1 MSRTASTSTQQTSSS
16 GTASTPPLSR
26 ATTHASSAPSFS
38 PSNPIDDFVLFPEDD
53 SWNADMDL
61 GQFNFDINVDLND
74 QSVNADSLFDFS
86 FDQQPSSF
94 QSNHQ
99 FGYMPVMNDQYGLDQ
114 WAEPQGF
121 QPVSHSQPHP
131 ASTSSS
137 GQLDANWPSDWL
149 QADSHVSPRTTTFAD
164 NYWPDDSVGHPQ
176 MPQSSFPSVN
186 SLLPQ
191 PDTPDW
197 SLLATTIIN
206 GSSPDSTGDATNN
219 EFSLDSEQPRRSRK
233 RRAAEELHSGR
244 TSAETL
250 DQSGVGRMTPD
261 IELLD
266 PSDQQS
272 ERVRYQATSNSSA
285 ASTSVAGDIALL
297 QNAAQLVSKSLRRI
311 KRAPAEYIGLG
322 EELQQ
327 LEGTLARL
335 QSSQHAERIVPASEL
350 AIARSLSAQLQ
361 VLSTT
366 SFHSNGRRNNL
377 QALRPDF
384 ARELQ
389 VNARRLVRSLC
400 ATINSVEARTDTSTE
415 DRPVLTSSRNV
426 QSQVSPSY
434 SHDVRDTLGS
444 SSDGHSTSSP
454 QNWRS
459 SSVVSGTAESG
470 EVLHRG
476 INNVEPL
483 DIDLDVDGAC
493 SARSHEHG
501 YVAPG
506 LLMSR
511 DILTQLGHTIL
522 LKSTPSDLQARS
534 VEDSEAVERIEPPEQ
549 SLIDRMDSNRLA
561 PLLSPVPT
569 LNEAYR
575 RASPSGPTNS
585 LTNIMP
591 EEQTGGLA
599 TSQHRYAIVAT
610 SFPHTDRVLRA
621 DDVETIPGA
630 SSTTT
635 TAHDSASSQ
644 EVLLSHRSVENS
656 HPATTSQQP
665 PTVLQVVPLGVLHL
679 QSSFA
684 RALAVLGSMALASS
698 VWRPS
703 YLI

>member
-1 MSRTASTSTQQTSSS
+1 
-16 GTASTPPLSR
+16 
-26 ATTHASSAPSFS
+26 
-38 PSNPIDDFVLFPEDD
+38 
-53 SWNADMDL
+53 MDL

-74 QSVNADSLFDFS
+74 RSVNADSLFDFS

-149 QADSHVSPRTTTFAD
+149 QSDSLVSPRTTTLPD
-164 NYWPDDSVGHPQ
+164 NYWPDGFVGHPQ
-176 MPQSSFPSVN
+176 MPQRPVSSVN

-206 GSSPDSTGDATNN
+206 GSSPDSTGVATNN

-244 TSAETL
+244 TSTEAL

-272 ERVRYQATSNSSA
+272 EQVRYQATSNSSA

-311 KRAPAEYIGLG
+311 KRAPAEYTALG

-327 LEGTLARL
+327 LEGTLARF

-361 VLSTT
+361 ILSTT

-377 QALRPDF
+377 RALRPDF

-400 ATINSVEARTDTSTE
+400 ATINSVEASTDTSTE
-415 DRPVLTSSRNV
+415 DRPVLTSGRNV
-426 QSQVSPSY
+426 QPQVSPSNF
-434 SHDVRDTLGS
+434 HDVRDTLGTS
-444 SSDGHSTSSP
+444 TDVHSTSS
-454 QNWRS
+454 QRS
-459 SSVVSGTAESG
+459 NKGSPLSSRTSASG
-470 EVLHRG
+470 EVLFRG
-476 INNVEPL
+476 IGNVESL
-483 DIDLDVDGAC
+483 DLYLDVDGVC

-511 DILTQLGHTIL
+511 DILPQPGHTIL
-522 LKSTPSDLQARS
+522 LKSTPRDLPAHS
-534 VEDSEAVERIEPPEQ
+534 VEDSDSIERIEPSEQ
-549 SLIDRMDSNRLA
+549 SLLDRMDSNRLA
-561 PLLSPVPT
+561 SLLSPVST

-575 RASPSGPTNS
+575 RASSSGPTNS
-585 LTNIMP
+585 LTNVMP

-621 DDVETIPGA
+621 DDVETTPGA
-630 SSTTT
+630 SSTTA
-635 TAHDSASSQ
+635 TAHDSASSH

-665 PTVLQVVPLGVLHL
+665 STALQAVPLSVLHL

-703 YLI
+703 YLICTLSPFIF

>member
-1 MSRTASTSTQQTSSS
+1 
-16 GTASTPPLSR
+16 
-26 ATTHASSAPSFS
+26 
-38 PSNPIDDFVLFPEDD
+38 
-53 SWNADMDL
+53 MDL

-114 WAEPQGF
+114 WGEPQGF
-121 QPVSHSQPHP
+121 RPVSHSQPHP

-149 QADSHVSPRTTTFAD
+149 QADSLVSPRTTTVAD
-164 NYWPDDSVGHPQ
+164 NYWPDGSVGHPQ
-176 MPQSSFPSVN
+176 MPQRSVSSVN

-206 GSSPDSTGDATNN
+206 GSSPGSTGDATNN

-244 TSAETL
+244 TSAEALEAL
-250 DQSGVGRMTPD
+250 DQSGVGRVTSD
-261 IELLD
+261 IKLLD

-285 ASTSVAGDIALL
+285 GSTSVAGDIALL

-311 KRAPAEYIGLG
+311 KRAPAEYIALG

-335 QSSQHAERIVPASEL
+335 QSSQQAERIVPASEL

-366 SFHSNGRRNNL
+366 SSHSNGRRNNL
-377 QALRPDF
+377 QALHPDF

-389 VNARRLVRSLC
+389 VNTRRLVRSLC
-400 ATINSVEARTDTSTE
+400 ATINSVEASTDTSTE
-415 DRPVLTSSRNV
+415 DRPVLTSGRKV
-426 QSQVSPSY
+426 QPQVSPSY

-444 SSDGHSTSSP
+444 STDVHSTSSP
-454 QNWRS
+454 QNNRS
-459 SSVVSGTAESG
+459 SSSSSRTAASGSG
-470 EVLHRG
+470 EVLFRG
-476 INNVEPL
+476 IGNVESL
-483 DIDLDVDGAC
+483 DVYLDVDGVC

-511 DILTQLGHTIL
+511 DILPQPGHTIL
-522 LKSTPSDLQARS
+522 LKSTPSDLPAHS
-534 VEDSEAVERIEPPEQ
+534 VEDSEALERTEPSEQ
-549 SLIDRMDSNRLA
+549 SLLDRMDSNRLA
-561 PLLSPVPT
+561 LLSPLPT

-585 LTNIMP
+585 VTNFMP

-599 TSQHRYAIVAT
+599 TSQHIRCGLVAT
-610 SFPHTDRVLRA
+610 SFPHTDRVLHA
-621 DDVETIPGA
+621 DHVETTPGA
-630 SSTTT
+630 SSRTAS
-635 TAHDSASSQ
+635 AHDSASSQ

-656 HPATTSQQP
+656 HPVTTSQQSA
-665 PTVLQVVPLGVLHL
+665 TALQAVSLSVLHR

-703 YLI
+703 YLICTLPFHFLTVPRSPQE

>member
-1 MSRTASTSTQQTSSS
+1 
-16 GTASTPPLSR
+16 
-26 ATTHASSAPSFS
+26 
-38 PSNPIDDFVLFPEDD
+38 
-53 SWNADMDL
+53 MDL

-99 FGYMPVMNDQYGLDQ
+99 FGYMPVMSDQYGLDQ

-149 QADSHVSPRTTTFAD
+149 QADSLVSPVSPRTTAFAD
-164 NYWPDDSVGHPQ
+164 NCWPDGSVGHPQ
-176 MPQSSFPSVN
+176 MPQRSVSSVN

-206 GSSPDSTGDATNN
+206 GSSPGSTGDATNN
-219 EFSLDSEQPRRSRK
+219 ELSLDSEQPRRSRK

-244 TSAETL
+244 TSAEALEAL
-250 DQSGVGRMTPD
+250 DQSGVGRMAPD

-272 ERVRYQATSNSSA
+272 ERVRYQATSSSSA
-285 ASTSVAGDIALL
+285 ASTSVAADIALL

-311 KRAPAEYIGLG
+311 KRAPAEYIALG

-335 QSSQHAERIVPASEL
+335 QSSQNAESIVPASEL

-366 SFHSNGRRNNL
+366 SSNSNGRRNNL

-400 ATINSVEARTDTSTE
+400 ATINSVEACTDTSTE
-415 DRPVLTSSRNV
+415 DRPVLTSGRNV
-426 QSQVSPSY
+426 QPQVSPSY

-444 SSDGHSTSSP
+444 STDVHSTSSP
-454 QNWRS
+454 QNNRIS
-459 SSVVSGTAESG
+459 SLSSRTAASGSG
-470 EVLHRG
+470 EVLFRG
-476 INNVEPL
+476 IGNVESL
-483 DIDLDVDGAC
+483 GVYLDVDGVC

-511 DILTQLGHTIL
+511 DILPQPGHTIL
-522 LKSTPSDLQARS
+522 LKSTLSDLSAHS
-534 VEDSEAVERIEPPEQ
+534 VEDSEALERTEPSEQ
-549 SLIDRMDSNRLA
+549 SLLDRMDSNRLA
-561 PLLSPVPT
+561 LLSPLST
-569 LNEAYR
+569 LNEAYH

-585 LTNIMP
+585 LTNFMP
-591 EEQTGGLA
+591 EEKTGGLA
-599 TSQHRYAIVAT
+599 TSQHIRCGLVAT
-610 SFPHTDRVLRA
+610 SFPHTDRVLHA
-621 DDVETIPGA
+621 DGVESTPGA
-630 SSTTT
+630 SSTTA

-656 HPATTSQQP
+656 HPVTTSQQSA
-665 PTVLQVVPLGVLHL
+665 TALQAVSLSVLHR

-703 YLI
+703 YLICTLSPFIF

>member
-1 MSRTASTSTQQTSSS
+1 
-16 GTASTPPLSR
+16 
-26 ATTHASSAPSFS
+26 
-38 PSNPIDDFVLFPEDD
+38 
-53 SWNADMDL
+53 MDL

-99 FGYMPVMNDQYGLDQ
+99 FGYMPVMSDQYGLDQ

-137 GQLDANWPSDWL
+137 WQLDANWPSDWL
-149 QADSHVSPRTTTFAD
+149 QADSIVSPVSPRTTAFAD
-164 NYWPDDSVGHPQ
+164 NCWPDGSVGHPQ
-176 MPQSSFPSVN
+176 MPQRSVSSVN

-206 GSSPDSTGDATNN
+206 GSSPGSPGDATNN

-244 TSAETL
+244 TSAEALEALEAL

-272 ERVRYQATSNSSA
+272 ERVRYQAASSSSA

-311 KRAPAEYIGLG
+311 KRAPAEYIALG

-335 QSSQHAERIVPASEL
+335 QSSQNDESIVPASEL

-366 SFHSNGRRNNL
+366 SSNSNGRRNNL

-400 ATINSVEARTDTSTE
+400 ATINSVEACTDTSTE
-415 DRPVLTSSRNV
+415 DRPVLTSGRNV
-426 QSQVSPSY
+426 QPQVSPSY
-434 SHDVRDTLGS
+434 SHDVRDTPGS
-444 SSDGHSTSSP
+444 SSDVHSTSSP
-454 QNWRS
+454 QNNRS
-459 SSVVSGTAESG
+459 SSSSSRTAASGSG
-470 EVLHRG
+470 EVLFRG
-476 INNVEPL
+476 IGNVESL
-483 DIDLDVDGAC
+483 HVYLDVDGVC

-511 DILTQLGHTIL
+511 DILPQPGHTIL
-522 LKSTPSDLQARS
+522 LKSTLSDLSAHS
-534 VEDSEAVERIEPPEQ
+534 VEDSEALERIESSEQ
-549 SLIDRMDSNRLA
+549 SLLDRMDSNRLA
-561 PLLSPVPT
+561 SLLSPVST
-569 LNEAYR
+569 LNETYR
-575 RASPSGPTNS
+575 RASSSGPTNS
-585 LTNIMP
+585 ERRFMP

-599 TSQHRYAIVAT
+599 TSQHRCALVAT
-610 SFPHTDRVLRA
+610 SFPHTDRVLHA
-621 DDVETIPGA
+621 DGVETTPGA
-630 SSTTT
+630 SSTTA

-656 HPATTSQQP
+656 HPVTTCQQSATA
-665 PTVLQVVPLGVLHL
+665 LQAVSLSVLHR

-703 YLI
+703 YLICTLSPFIF